1 MQLSR
6 VSFSVSSYT
15 CDEEDSARVHKENE
29 FNVCASCN
37 KHLRVCRVFACMHV
51 RCASACTHVRCAS
64 LVAKEGEI
72 RVLQNGGPPSEK
84 RVSEEG
90 RGGPVDRSHEAL
102 SSENSPPHEES
113 SMLVSRDSC

>member
-15 CDEEDSARVHKENE
+15 CDEEDSARVHKEN
-29 FNVCASCN
+29 VC
-37 KHLRVCRVFACMHV
+37 HVFACKHV

-72 RVLQNGGPPSEK
+72 CVLQNGGPPSEK
-84 RVSEEG
+84 RVIEEG
-90 RGGPVDRSHEAL
+90 RSGPVGRSHEAL

>member
-1 MQLSR
+1 M
-6 VSFSVSSYT
+6 SSYT
-15 CDEEDSARVHKENE
+15 CDEEDSARVHKENVI
-29 FNVCASCN
+29 NVCACN

-72 RVLQNGGPPSEK
+72 WVLQNGGPPSEK

-90 RGGPVDRSHEAL
+90 RSGPVGRRHEAL
-102 SSENSPPHEES
+102 SSENGPPYDES
-113 SMLVSRDSC
+113 SMLISRDSC

>member
-15 CDEEDSARVHKENE
+15 CDEEDSARVHKEN
-29 FNVCASCN
+29 VC
-37 KHLRVCRVFACMHV
+37 HVFACEHV

-72 RVLQNGGPPSEK
+72 WVLQNGGPPSEK
-84 RVSEEG
+84 RVSEEEEG
-90 RGGPVDRSHEAL
+90 RSGPVGRSHEAL
-102 SSENSPPHEES
+102 SSENGPPYDES
-113 SMLVSRDSC
+113 AMLISRDIC